1 MLRRTAL
8 LLLATLA
15 CASKVLACAPAP
27 PLNERIDVAEES
39 AVIVWEPATK
49 TEHFIRRATF
59 LGKPDRFGFLVPTPT
74 APRLAAVEDRVFDV
88 LEAKT
93 RRGTVYTTRNV
104 IDWTPLVLLPF
115 LSMRMKEGATTRAPV
130 EVLST
135 QKVAGYD
142 AAVLDATDAKAL
154 GAWLETNGYASTPDL
169 AAWLEPY
176 VQQRWIITA
185 FKIDK
190 GQSDLPAQTSAV
202 KMSFTTDRPFF
213 PYREPASQREYNTL
227 SPPSRL
233 LTVFFLGPERVDGTI
248 GAGTDWP
255 GELQWSDA
263 LDDRF
268 RNDLTVATSIPIPAG
283 TRLTAYHDT
292 MTPRP
297 GTDDLFFARTA
308 DQSRHVPPPWVI
320 ETTDTT
326 HVPLD
331 LVALPILIVLG
342 VVIRRRRRP
351 A

>member
-8 LLLATLA
+8 FLLATLA

-93 RRGTVYTTRNV
+93 RRGTVHTFRHEFN
-104 IDWTPLVLLPF
+104 WTPVVLLPF
-115 LSMRMKEGATTRAPV
+115 LLTKNAETPGRAPV
-130 EVLST
+130 DVLST

-176 VQQRWIITA
+176 IRQRWIITA

-227 SPPSRL
+227 GIPRRL
-233 LTVFFLGPERVDGTI
+233 LVVFFLGPDRVDGTI

-255 GELQWSDA
+255 GDLQWSDT

-268 RNDLTVATSIPIPAG
+268 RNELTVATSVPIPAG
-283 TRLTAYHDT
+283 ARLTAFHDT
-292 MTPRP
+292 AAPRP
-297 GTDDLFFARTA
+297 GTDDLFFAKTA
-308 DQSRHVPPPWVI
+308 DQGRHVPPPWVI

-331 LVALPILIVLG
+331 VIAIIAWVVVGLVVQ
-342 VVIRRRRRP
+342 RRRRRS